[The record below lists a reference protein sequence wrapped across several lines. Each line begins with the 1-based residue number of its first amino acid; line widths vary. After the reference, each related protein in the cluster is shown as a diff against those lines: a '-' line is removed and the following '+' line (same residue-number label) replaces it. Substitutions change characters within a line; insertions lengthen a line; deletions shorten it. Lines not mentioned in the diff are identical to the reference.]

1 MIEITKAKWIYTIFF
16 HDEVILLK
24 ITNDG
29 GVNMDLF
36 KQFFTLG
43 LGAAV
48 ITKEQIEK
56 SVETLVKKGE
66 VSTNE
71 SKELVNQWLEKG
83 EQARQEIDDIVKTRV
98 NQVLSSLDI
107 VTKEDYQE
115 LERRIEAL
123 EKQLNNQ

>member
-1 MIEITKAKWIYTIFF
+1 
-16 HDEVILLK
+16 
-24 ITNDG
+24 
-29 GVNMDLF
+29 MDLF

-56 SVETLVKKGE
+56 TVDTLVKKGE
-66 VSTNE
+66 VNANE
-71 SKELVNQWLEKG
+71 SKELVNQWIQKG
-83 EQARQEIDDIVKTRV
+83 EQAKTELDDIIKTRV

-107 VTKEDYQE
+107 VTKEEYRE

-123 EKQLNNQ
+123 EMKLNNQ